1 MRSCCDWAWEQ
12 AVTTTRHNG
21 YFGGDGNALKTVVL
35 AAKLGKLTESLNRT
49 LNRAEFYG
57 M

>member
-1 MRSCCDWAWEQ
+1 MSCCAWAWEQ
-12 AVTTTRHNG
+12 GVTTTRHNG
-21 YFGGDGNALKTVVL
+21 YFGGDRNALKTVVL
-35 AAKLGKLTESLNRT
+35 AAKLRKLTESLNRT